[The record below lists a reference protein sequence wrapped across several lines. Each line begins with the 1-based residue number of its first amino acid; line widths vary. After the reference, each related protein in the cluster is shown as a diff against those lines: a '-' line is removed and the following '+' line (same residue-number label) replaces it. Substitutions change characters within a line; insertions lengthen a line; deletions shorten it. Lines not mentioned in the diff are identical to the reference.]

1 MAYFQNVFNT
11 EFVGALL
18 LSDRQYSPDFRIR
31 GNVNTSFNMVNWV
44 DGPFNTVGN
53 TKFAIKFSQDGGLNY
68 GTISVTLTSGSARTA
83 HEVAADLNLSSAF
96 AGLFTA
102 SVFNEN
108 RIRIVCNM
116 STSQINFRA
125 YIPNIADTSTPSNT
139 AEQILGFNRKAP
151 VVELPDY
158 FDRHS
163 IANRRSFTD
172 SLGILIKLTQ
182 TDENF
187 VITNAGLSTT
197 PQANYLLLNG
207 RSGLFMFQKNTVDSS
222 NRITESIE
230 YAAGAKVGDLA
241 RKTTYAYT
249 GAKTTPDQYAQ
260 VPYTLTSGDIITP

>member
-53 TKFAIKFSQDGGLNY
+53 TKFAIRFSQDGGLNY
-68 GTISVTLTSGSARTA
+68 GNIAVTLTSGTAQTA
-83 HEVAADLNLSSAF
+83 HDIVADLNLNANF

-102 SVFNEN
+102 SVFNN
-108 RIRIVCNM
+108 TRIRIVCNM
-116 STSQINFRA
+116 STSQLNIKA
-125 YIPNIADTSTPSNT
+125 YIPNLADAADPTNT
-139 AEQILGFNRKAP
+139 AEQILGFNLKAP

-163 IANRRSFTD
+163 IANNRTFSD
-172 SLGILIKLTQ
+172 SLGILIKLSQ
-182 TDENF
+182 PDENF
-187 VITNAGLSTT
+187 VITNAELSTT
-197 PQANYLLLNG
+197 PQANYALLNG

-222 NRITESIE
+222 SRITESIE

-249 GAKTTPDQYAQ
+249 GAKTAPDKWTQ
-260 VPYTLTSGDIITP
+260 VPYTLTSGDIVTP